1 MKIKH
6 LCLSF
11 LFALTACGGN
21 GNNDGVGNGGG
32 GNGGGGNPG
41 AEPPGLE
48 TRVSNTTCL
57 VHEPASA
64 GIQLTRKFPNLN
76 LEQPIALL
84 QIPGDNTKWYAVE
97 KAGRVRVFDNDNA
110 VSVASMF
117 IDISARVDSGP
128 NEAGLLGMAFHPD
141 FTNNGEVFLSYTA
154 TIGGDLV
161 SRVSRF
167 LRVGNTLDP
176 GTEEI
181 LLSLTQPFSNHNGG
195 QINFGPDGYLYIGFG
210 DGGAGSDPGDNAQNT
225 QNLLGAFLRIDVDQ
239 ADAAR
244 GKPYSIPA
252 TNPFATSTACG
263 DAGCPEIYAWGFRNP
278 WRWNFDRS
286 TGALWCG
293 DVGQDFR
300 EEVDRVELGKNYG
313 WRCFEGSLEHV
324 TQGCGPQ
331 NTYQSPV
338 AEYGHGQGCAITGG
352 YVYRGNLIP
361 GLQGKFIYGDF
372 CSGNIWSVLADPQSN
387 PAVEMIAE
395 ATGVLIGS
403 FAEDNQ
409 GELYVLDLAQGGI
422 YQIESSVNAPAGT
435 AVLPDK
441 LSATGCFVAND
452 SAQAIDALVPY
463 DLNAPL
469 WSDAAE
475 KRRWI
480 ALPDGAQ
487 IQIDATGDWLF
498 PVGTVLV
505 KEFSLNG
512 KRIETRFLEH
522 RTAGWSGYTYQWTDD
537 QSDALLLDSG
547 KTEIVAGQNWSFPSP
562 GQCLECHTAAAKRA
576 LGPETGQ
583 INRSF
588 IYPSSGIDANQIKTM
603 THIGLL
609 ENPPAVAE
617 VMVSP
622 DDTNVPVD
630 LRAKAYLHS
639 NCSHCHRPG
648 GTAGGEIDFRYQTPL
663 KEMKICDVAPSVGDL
678 GIAGARLLAPSDPA
692 RSIIAERM
700 NRLGGSRMPPLG
712 SLVVDTEAATLIDE
726 WIKSISACPGTP

>member
-1 MKIKH
+1 MKIKY

-11 LFALTACGGN
+11 LFALTACGGSGDN
-21 GNNDGVGNGGG
+21 GGDVNGGGSNGGG
-32 GNGGGGNPG
+32 GNSGT
-41 AEPPGLE
+41 EPVGIE

-57 VHEPASA
+57 IHEPVAA
-64 GIQLTRKFPNLN
+64 GIQLTRKFQNLS
-76 LEQPIALL
+76 LDQPVALL

-97 KAGRVRVFDNDNA
+97 KAGRVMVFDNDNA
-110 VSVASMF
+110 VTTASTF

-141 FTNNGEVFLSYTA
+141 FTTNGEVFLSYTA
-154 TIGGDLV
+154 TVNGDLV
-161 SRVSRF
+161 SRISRF
-167 LRVGNTLDP
+167 TGNGQSLDP

-181 LLSLTQPFSNHNGG
+181 LLTLTQPFSNHNGG
-195 QINFGPDGYLYIGFG
+195 QINFGPDGFLYIGFG
-210 DGGAGSDPGDNAQNT
+210 DGGSGSDPGDNGQDT
-225 QNLLGAFLRIDVDQ
+225 QNLLGAFLRINVDQ

-252 TNPFATSTACG
+252 ANPFASSAACG

-293 DVGQDFR
+293 DVGQDER
-300 EEVDRVELGKNYG
+300 EEVDLVEVGKNYG
-313 WRCFEGSLEHV
+313 WRCYEGTLAHN
-324 TQGCGPQ
+324 TNGCGLQ
-331 NTYQSPV
+331 STYMSPV
-338 AEYGHGQGCAITGG
+338 AEYDHGQGCSITGG
-352 YVYRGNLIP
+352 YVYRGSLIP
-361 GLQGKFIYGDF
+361 ELQGKFIYGDF
-372 CSGNIWSVLADPQSN
+372 CSGNIWSVRADSSSAQTP
-387 PAVEMIAE
+387 ELKLE
-395 ATGVLIGS
+395 ATGLSIGS

-409 GELYVLDLAQGGI
+409 GELYALDLVQGGI
-422 YQIESSVNAPAGT
+422 YKIEPGTSGSASSTVI
-435 AVLPDK
+435 PDK
-441 LSATGCFVAND
+441 LSATGCFAVND
-452 SAQAIDALVPY
+452 PAQAVDALIPY

-480 ALPDGAQ
+480 ALPDAAK
-487 IQIDATGDWLF
+487 IQIDADGDWLF

-522 RTAGWSGYTYQWTDD
+522 RSAGWSGYTYQWTDD

-583 INRSF
+583 LNRSF
-588 IYPSSGIDANQIKTM
+588 IYPSSGVDADQIKTM

-622 DDTNVPVD
+622 DDTNAPVD

-663 KEMKICDVAPSVGDL
+663 EDMKVCDVAPSVGNL
-678 GIAGARLLAPSDPA
+678 GITGAKLLAPSDPA
-692 RSIIAERM
+692 RSIIAERVK
-700 NRLGGSRMPPLG
+700 RLDGSRMPPLG
-712 SLVVDTEAATLIDE
+712 SLVVDTEAATLIDD
-726 WIKSISACPGTP
+726 WIKSISTCP